1 MLKKIFIPIAIF
13 LAIIVLLSVLV
24 IVLHWRTNLISDALR
39 DTLNDNLGQV
49 AHIEYT
55 SLSGDLFQEVHIK
68 DLRVNFRNGIT
79 VASNQVDVTYS
90 LFSSISS
97 RFYFDDIFV
106 DSLRIEIPE
115 SARQEKDTVNTEN
128 FEFIRSL
135 SDTAG
140 YKSFL
145 AGLPDARLGNL
156 EIKHGYFHIP
166 ESNLTVDSVHLVLS
180 GYVNPS
186 SFDVRLRRLAG
197 VLREPDIRLN
207 ELVVRVQGDSDQINV
222 NGLNLSL
229 PGSFVAGSGMVSF
242 TEQAELLVSI
252 EDSHLDYSDIKGLF
266 FIEGIDTGLVTVDCH
281 VMGRPDKF
289 SFDGRVSGRLGDYEV
304 ENFYL
309 FAAYEPGVV
318 RITDGLLQMA
328 GARLG
333 FKGRIAENNTDL
345 KLSFN
350 NINSSRFYEAA
361 PVTDLN
367 GTLSVQM
374 KQLRLFP
381 LNGNGKLVL
390 YESLVDSLPIDSL
403 QFALKSV
410 NNDLEIIEPSFLK
423 IADRVRFNVK
433 GTLDHNYVANLQMT
447 TENMDLE
454 SMSTATGIDTMRGS
468 LDANLYVTG
477 RIFDPNMMGFMWLP
491 EFRTGEVSA
500 DSMILQVEIE
510 NLLSNPQGDA
520 YFSMSS
526 SRFGPV
532 DFRESRADVVF
543 DSNVVYIDTLFFAN
557 GPNFISAFGEIKF
570 DSDTMNIVFED
581 FRIFYEDYWIDNQG
595 KIIVRSDP
603 EEVLIEQAVLV
614 APDEGRLEIRGYWD
628 RIANEMETGLFVR
641 NIHVEPLKQFIKK
654 DIDISGIIEGDFEVS
669 NPQEDLELD
678 IRLRGIELQVDKAP
692 LGTISCA
699 FTYARKKFYFDEFV
713 MTHDDASIRLDG
725 DIAFEVGG
733 GLLETSQA
741 DLSLTWQEIN
751 LQKYTSLFNM
761 TRTLTGKTSGQLALT
776 GTLSEPLGSL
786 RINIEK
792 LGYEKFLVD
801 SAVVLIRIEKDGILL
816 DKFLADINS
825 TEITAHGRQTIDPDL
840 TRLDSTVLEQPID
853 IYLESNDDSLEFIG
867 FLTDQVE
874 RLHGAYNFST
884 RIQGTLARPV
894 MTEGSFKME
903 QGILELSR
911 VKNPITEV
919 AIDASIDSSILEIH
933 EFSGFSQSEK
943 SFFDRVI
950 GVLDPLLELIG
961 LGSTD
966 EGMVTGKGTVNL
978 ASLTHPVVDLSIE
991 MNKFYVDYFVENTQ
1005 LVLSTNN
1012 LHVTGRDTLMVTGDM
1027 TVSGRYVPELEKLKK
1042 NLYLSRKEIKP
1053 GGRMLGY
1060 DLNISMPGNFIISSS
1075 TFDLA
1080 NNFQFD
1086 MLGDLRVIREP
1097 GSDNL
1102 ELIGNLDINSGKYGS
1117 WGQDFEIQ
1125 TGKIIFSDPNVI
1137 NPDLEILAEK
1147 SSRGLIFEL
1156 SMQGNLE
1163 RQQMDLQVRDMDG
1176 QYLNYTMSDKVTL
1189 LSLGTTVDQLS
1200 SSSLATA
1207 GEDVINTSVET
1218 AFSRGAETVTGLD
1231 KVSIDMKGSM
1241 VDLQSM
1247 KLNNGLKEAS
1257 LSLGKYI
1264 FSNLY
1269 LEYTSQMGGGTIP
1282 TPKLSWEPG
1291 NQIGLKYRINRNWSV
1306 DSNYSQTQRGN
1317 DMIQISLS
1325 WRKTF

>member
-1 MLKKIFIPIAIF
+1 MLKKILISIVVF
-13 LAIIVLLSVLV
+13 LAIIILLSVLV

-68 DLRVNFRNGIT
+68 DLRVRFRNGIT
-79 VASNQVDVTYS
+79 VASNQIDVTYS
-90 LFSSISS
+90 LLSSISS
-97 RFYFDDIFV
+97 RFYFDDISV
-106 DSLRIEIPE
+106 DSLRIDLSASEE
-115 SARQEKDTVNTEN
+115 SAQDTLKSEN

-145 AGLPDARLGNL
+145 AGLPDARIGNL
-156 EIKHGYFHIP
+156 EIKNGYVHIP
-166 ESNLTVDSVHLVLS
+166 ESNLTIDSVHLVMS
-180 GYVNPS
+180 GYANPS
-186 SFDVRLRRLAG
+186 SFDIRLRRLAG
-197 VLREPDIRLN
+197 IIREPDIRLN
-207 ELVVRVQGDSDQINV
+207 ELVVRVQGDADEINI
-222 NGLNLSL
+222 NGLNLNL
-229 PGSFVAGSGMVSF
+229 PGSIVAGSGMVSF
-242 TEQAELLVSI
+242 TDQAELLVSI
-252 EDSHLDYSDIKGLF
+252 EDSHIDYSDINGLIY
-266 FIEGIDTGLVTVDCH
+266 IEGIDTGLVTVDCH

-289 SFDGRVSGRLGDYEV
+289 SFDGRVSGRLGEYEV
-304 ENFYL
+304 EDFKL
-309 FAAYEPGVV
+309 FAAYEPGIV
-318 RITDGLLQMA
+318 RITDGLLRMA
-328 GARLG
+328 GARVG
-333 FKGRIAENNTDL
+333 FKGRIAENNTNL
-345 KLSFN
+345 KLAFN
-350 NINSSRFYEAA
+350 NINSSRFYEEA

-367 GTLSVQM
+367 GTLDVQM

-381 LNGNGKLVL
+381 LNGRGKLVL
-390 YESLVDSLPIDSL
+390 YKSMIDSLPIDSL
-403 QFALKSV
+403 QFALNSV
-410 NNDLEIIEPSFLK
+410 DNDLEIIEPSFLK
-423 IADRVRFNVK
+423 IADRVRFTVK
-433 GTLDHNYVANLQMT
+433 GTLDHNYMADLQMT
-447 TENMDLE
+447 TESLDLE
-454 SMSTATGIDTMRGS
+454 SMSVATRIDSMGGS
-468 LDANLYVTG
+468 LDANLYLTG
-477 RIFDPNMMGFMWLP
+477 NIFDPNMMGFMWLP
-491 EFRTGEVSA
+491 EFSIGEVSA

-510 NLLSNPQGDA
+510 HLISNPQGDA

-526 SRFGPV
+526 SQFGPL
-532 DFRESRADVVF
+532 DFRESRADIVF
-543 DSNVVYIDTLFFAN
+543 DSNIVYIDTLFFAN

-570 DSDTMNIVFED
+570 DADTMNIVFED
-581 FRIFYEDYWIDNQG
+581 FRIFYEDYWIDNLG
-595 KIIVRSDP
+595 KIIIHSEP
-603 EEVLIEQAVLV
+603 EEMLIEQAVLV

-628 RIANEMETGLFVR
+628 RIANDMETGLFVR

-654 DIDISGIIEGDFEVS
+654 DIDVSGIIEGDFEVS
-669 NPQEDLELD
+669 NPQDDMELD
-678 IRLRGIELQVDKAP
+678 IRLRGIELQVDKIP
-692 LGTISCA
+692 LGTITCA
-699 FTYARKKFYFDEFV
+699 FNYAQKKFYVDEFV
-713 MTHDDASIRLDG
+713 MTQDDASIRLDG

-741 DLSLTWQEIN
+741 DLSLTWQQIN
-751 LQKYTSLFNM
+751 LHKYTSLFNM
-761 TRTLTGKTSGQLALT
+761 ARPVTGKTSGRLALT
-776 GTLSEPLGSL
+776 GTLSDPLGSL
-786 RINIEK
+786 RINIDQ
-792 LGYEKFLVD
+792 LGYEKFHVD
-801 SAVVLIRIEKDGILL
+801 SAVVFIRIEKDALVL

-825 TEITAHGRQTIDPDL
+825 TEITARGSQTVDLDL
-840 TRLDSTVLEQPID
+840 TRLDSTLMDQPID

-874 RLHGAYNFST
+874 RLYGSFNFST
-884 RIQGTLARPV
+884 RIQGSLAKPV
-894 MTEGSFKME
+894 MTDGSFKME

-911 VKNPITEV
+911 VKNPISEV
-919 AIDASIDSSILEIH
+919 YIDASIENSMLDIH

-961 LGSTD
+961 LGTTD
-966 EGMVTGKGTVNL
+966 EGMVTGKGMVNL
-978 ASLTHPVVDLSIE
+978 NSLTHPVVDLSIE

-1005 LVLSTNN
+1005 LLLSTNN
-1012 LHVTGRDTLMVTGDM
+1012 LHITGRDTLIVTGNM

-1060 DLNISMPGNFIISSS
+1060 DLNISLPGNFIISSS

-1247 KLNNGLKEAS
+1247 KLNNGLKDAS